1 MDTLTTGGP
10 LNRTDR
16 LLAIVL
22 ELQTKNRLRAE
33 DLAVI
38 FEVSKRTVYR
48 DIQSLAE
55 IGVPV
60 VSIPGQGYSLV
71 EGYFLPPLRFTT
83 DEATVLL
90 IGSDF
95 IARNLD
101 ADAGAAALSAGRK
114 IEALLPEKLRQE
126 VQYLQENIRFIAA
139 APGLN
144 AGEEE
149 KLRLSRS
156 AMLANHKVRFQY
168 TARSG
173 ATETRT
179 VDPYSLTF
187 VQGSWYLVGYDAM
200 RQDMRR
206 FRLERMD
213 EFVVLQE
220 SFMRDPGRMGTQSRE
235 EEGRNVV
242 VRVLFDME
250 IARWVSESRFFYLTR
265 AEETPEGLLVTLLVR
280 QEQDA
285 LPWLLSWG
293 GRFRVVEPQSL
304 AEQVA
309 AQARAILK
317 NHAENLSEKK

>member
-1 MDTLTTGGP
+1 

-16 LLAIVL
+16 LLAIIL

-33 DLAVI
+33 DLAAI
-38 FEVSKRTVYR
+38 FEISKRTVYR

-71 EGYFLPPLRFTT
+71 EGYFLPPVRFTT

-101 ADAGAAALSAGRK
+101 ADAGAAALSAERK

-139 APGLN
+139 TPGLN
-144 AGEEE
+144 AEEE
-149 KLRLSRS
+149 GKLRLSRS
-156 AMLANHKVRFQY
+156 AILANHKVRFQY

-173 ATETRT
+173 VTETRT

-187 VQGSWYLVGYDAM
+187 VQGSWYLLGYDAM
-200 RQDMRR
+200 REDMRR

-213 EFVVLQE
+213 EFMLLKE
-220 SFMRDPGRMGTQSRE
+220 SFKRQPERLGTQSRE
-235 EEGRNVV
+235 DEGRNIT

-250 IARWVSESRFFYLTR
+250 IARWVQESRFFYLTG
-265 AEETPEGLLVTLLVR
+265 AEETGDGLLVTLLVR

-293 GRFRVVEPQSL
+293 GRFRVIEPLSL
-304 AEQVA
+304 AREVG
-309 AQARAILK
+309 AQAQAMLK
-317 NHAENLSEKK
+317 NNARNLSEK

>member
-1 MDTLTTGGP
+1 M
-10 LNRTDR
+10 NRTDR

-22 ELQTKNRLRAE
+22 ELQTKNRLRAR
-33 DLAVI
+33 DLATI
-38 FEVSKRTVYR
+38 FEISQRTVYR
-48 DIQSLAE
+48 DMQSLAE

-71 EGYFLPPLRFTT
+71 EGYFLPPVRFST

-101 ADAGAAALSAGRK
+101 AETGAAARSASRK
-114 IEALLPEKLRQE
+114 IEALLPEKLRHE

-139 APGLN
+139 NARLNPVEDKKLQGL
-144 AGEEE
+144 
-149 KLRLSRS
+149 RS
-156 AMLANHKVRFQY
+156 AIIANHKVRFLY

-173 ATETRT
+173 ASEERT

-187 VQGSWYLVGYDAM
+187 VQGSWYLLGYDDL
-200 RQDMRR
+200 RGDMRR

-213 EFVVLQE
+213 ELVQLKEGFKRRLE
-220 SFMRDPGRMGTQSRE
+220 RIGAPDRE
-235 EEGRNVV
+235 EEGRNIT
-242 VRVLFDME
+242 VRVLFDRE
-250 IARWVSESRFFYLTR
+250 IARWVKESRYFFLTN

-280 QEQDA
+280 QERDA

-293 GRFRVVEPQSL
+293 GHFRILEPQSL
-304 AEQVA
+304 AQEIA
-309 AQARAILK
+309 AEAQAMLK
-317 NHAENLSEKK
+317 KQDLLSD